1 MIEVDGLRK
10 AFAGRPVLDGVD
22 LHVPRGRMV
31 ALLGPNGAG
40 KTTAVRIMATLLRPD
55 GGQVRI
61 GGHDVLREAA
71 RVRRIIGLTGQQV
84 ALDTMLTGHEN
95 LVMMGRLFGLDAAA
109 ARRRAAGLLERFGL
123 TEAGSSPV
131 KTYSGGM
138 KRRLDLSIS
147 LVTSPPVLFL
157 DEPTTGLDPRSRGEV
172 WDIVRGLLA
181 DGTSILLTTQYLEE
195 ADRLADRVAVI
206 SEGRIVAEGT
216 PDQLKQAVGSERLD
230 LAFTEAEVLER
241 ARRVVDG
248 VAAGLG
254 LSVPV
259 EGAKDVKRIL
269 DRLDEAAID
278 VAGIALTQPTLDD
291 VFLSLTGAAR

>member
-1 MIEVDGLRK
+1 MIEVERLRK
-10 AFAGRPVLDGVD
+10 AFGGRSVLDGVD

-40 KTTAVRIMATLLRPD
+40 KTTVVRIMATLLRPD
-55 GGQVRI
+55 GGEVRI
-61 GGHDVLREAA
+61 GGHDVMREAA
-71 RVRRIIGLTGQQV
+71 RVRRVIGLTGQQI
-84 ALDTMLTGHEN
+84 ALDTVLTGHEN
-95 LVMMGRLFGLDAAA
+95 LVMMGRLFGLGATA
-109 ARRRAAGLLERFGL
+109 ARRRADELLERFDL
-123 TEAGSSPV
+123 TEAGSRPV

-172 WDIVRGLLA
+172 WDIVRGLLTG
-181 DGTSILLTTQYLEE
+181 GTSILLTTQYLEE
-195 ADRLADRVAVI
+195 ADQLADRVAVI
-206 SEGRIVAEGT
+206 NGGRIAAEGT
-216 PDQLKQAVGSERLD
+216 PDQLKQAVGNERLE
-230 LAFTEAEVLER
+230 LAFAAPEIVER

-248 VAAGLG
+248 VVAGLG

-259 EGAKDVKRIL
+259 EGAKDVKQVL

-278 VAGIALTQPTLDD
+278 IAGLTLAKPTLDD
-291 VFLSLTGAAR
+291 VFLTLTGAAR